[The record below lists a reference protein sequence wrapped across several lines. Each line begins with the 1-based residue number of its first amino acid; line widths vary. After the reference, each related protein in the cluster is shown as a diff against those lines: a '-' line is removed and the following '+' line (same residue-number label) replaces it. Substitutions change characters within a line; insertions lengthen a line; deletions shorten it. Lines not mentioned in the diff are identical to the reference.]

1 MSKKIKKSEI
11 RTGFT
16 NCTPIS
22 KAHQMIYKKGFGVR
36 CALCGKVSSDCTGQR
51 INTPFKLN

>member
-16 NCTPIS
+16 NCTPTS

-36 CALCGKVSSDCTGQR
+36 CALCGKISSGQR
-51 INTPFKLN
+51 INTPFELN